1 MNIQNIDT
9 MKLSVITINYQN
21 VNGLKQTMDSV
32 LKQTFTNFE
41 YIVVDGGSND
51 GAKELLVD
59 YQSRFS
65 EIGISF
71 HWISEKDNGIYHA
84 MNKGVNMAHGEY
96 CNFLNSGDY
105 YINNQVLEHVFE
117 EYNPHEIL
125 IGFAKTETRI
135 IPPPQ
140 HISIGFF
147 YNHGSI
153 NHQAAFIRKELL
165 IKHPYDE
172 TRGLISADYKFFI
185 ESLLVDNCSYRPI
198 DTLVV
203 YFDSNG
209 ISSRLDVQSKISKEQ
224 TAILES
230 YYHSSELGDM
240 QLLKYERYKL
250 VRCANYIVDK
260 LIMWRKVFSL
270 KTYDT
275 NLHVNRNP
283 SKALL
288 FRRMIRG
295 LLNKI
300 KWSFQVRQTIN
311 GSAISSVQRDVPVI
325 ISLTS
330 YPARM
335 NSIMYTLRS
344 LMTQTVKPDKIILWL
359 TEGQFP
365 RREAD
370 VPLEILN
377 LRKYGLTIEWYDR
390 PIRSYTKLIPA
401 LQQYPNAIIVTADD
415 DIQYRKDWL
424 ELLYAAYKQNPTIV
438 HCYAAYKILTNDN
451 KFVPYNQWAG
461 VKIESVS
468 YANML
473 LGVGGVLYPP
483 YALHADVLNE
493 SNFMDLAPHEDDL
506 YFWSM
511 LVLNETKV
519 HVIPCTH
526 TNAIPVPNV
535 NNEFALYNENSLGR
549 SDVYL
554 QNIVA
559 RYPQIK
565 ERLLND

>member
-1 MNIQNIDT
+1 
-9 MKLSVITINYQN
+9 MKLSVVTINYKN
-21 VNGLKQTMDSV
+21 IDGLKKTMDSV
-32 LKQTFTNFE
+32 LCQTFTDVE
-41 YIVVDGGSND
+41 HIVVDGGSDD
-51 GAKELLVD
+51 GTPELLKE
-59 YQSRFS
+59 YQSRYV
-65 EIGISF
+65 ELGIGF
-71 HWISEKDNGIYHA
+71 KWVSEKDNGIYHA
-84 MNKGVNMAHGEY
+84 MNKGVKMAQGEY

-105 YINNQVLEHVFE
+105 YINNQVIEKVFE

-125 IGFAKTETRI
+125 IGYAKTKTRI

-140 HISIGFF
+140 NISIGFF

-153 NHQAAFIRKELL
+153 NHQAAFIRRELL
-165 IKHPYDE
+165 LKHPYDE
-172 TRGLISADYKFFI
+172 TQGLISADYKFFI

-198 DTLVV
+198 DTMVV

-209 ISSRLDVQSKISKEQ
+209 ISSQPDTQSKILKEQ
-224 TAILES
+224 TSILEA
-230 YYHSSELGDM
+230 YYHSAELRDM
-240 QLLKYERYKL
+240 QSLQYERYQL
-250 VRCANYIVDK
+250 VKCAKCIIDK
-260 LIMWRKVFSL
+260 LIRLRKILSL

-288 FRRMIRG
+288 FRRMTRAN
-295 LLNKI
+295 LRKI
-300 KWSFQVRQTIN
+300 KWNFQIGRTIN
-311 GSAISSVQRDVPVI
+311 GSAITSVQRDLPVI

-359 TEGQFP
+359 TEGQYP

-377 LRKYGLTIEWYDR
+377 LRRYGLTIGWYDR
-390 PIRSYTKLIPA
+390 PVRSYTKLIPA

-424 ELLYAAYKQNPTIV
+424 EQLYNAYKQNPTIV
-438 HCYAAYKILTNDN
+438 HCYAAYQISMNEN
-451 KFVPYNQWAG
+451 NNFVPYNQWAG
-461 VKIESVS
+461 VKMESIS

-483 YALHADVLNE
+483 NTLHVDVLKE
-493 SNFMDLAPHEDDL
+493 SIFMELAPHEDDL
-506 YFWSM
+506 FFWAM
-511 LVLNETKV
+511 LVLNDVKI
-519 HVIPCTH
+519 HVIPCRH
-526 TNAIPVPNV
+526 TNAIPVPDV

-549 SDVYL
+549 SDIYL

-559 RYPQIK
+559 KYPKIK
-565 ERLLND
+565 ERLLID

>member
-1 MNIQNIDT
+1 MNER
-9 MKLSVITINYQN
+9 MKLSIITINYQN
-21 VNGLKQTMDSV
+21 IDGLKKTMDSV
-32 LKQTFTNFE
+32 LCQTFADFE
-41 YIVVDGGSND
+41 YIVVDGGSDD
-51 GAKELLVD
+51 GAEELLVD
-59 YQSRFS
+59 YQSRFGKM
-65 EIGISF
+65 GISF
-71 HWISEKDNGIYHA
+71 HWVSEKDNGIYHA
-84 MNKGVNMAHGEY
+84 MNKGVNMALGEY

-165 IKHPYDE
+165 VKHPYDE
-172 TRGLISADYKFFI
+172 TKGLISSDYKFFI
-185 ESLLVDNCSYRPI
+185 EALLVDNCSYRPL
-198 DTLVV
+198 DTMVV

-209 ISSRLDVQSKISKEQ
+209 ISSQPGILEKIRKEQ
-224 TAILES
+224 TKTLELH
-230 YYHSSELGDM
+230 YNAAELGDM
-240 QLLKYERYKL
+240 PSLKYEQYKL
-250 VRCANYIVDK
+250 VKWSKCLVDK
-260 LIMWRKVFSL
+260 VVKWHKILSL
-270 KTYDT
+270 KTYNT
-275 NLHVNRNP
+275 NLRVNRNP

-288 FRRMIRG
+288 FRRMIRTN
-295 LLNKI
+295 LRKI
-300 KWSFQVRQTIN
+300 KWYFQVGQTIK
-311 GSAISSVQRDVPVI
+311 GSAITAIQRDVPVI

-359 TEGQFP
+359 TEGQYP

-377 LRKYGLTIEWYDR
+377 LRKYGLTIGWYER

-401 LQQYPNAIIVTADD
+401 LQQYPDAIIVTADD

-424 ELLYAAYKQNPTIV
+424 EGLYKAYLNEPQMV
-438 HCYAAYKILTNDN
+438 HCYFSHKISMTDDGCT
-451 KFVPYNQWAG
+451 PYNEWLD
-461 VKIESVS
+461 VKTESTS
-468 YANML
+468 YDNLL

-483 YALHADVLNE
+483 HICYTDVCHEDL
-493 SNFMDLAPHEDDL
+493 FMECAPSEDDL
-506 YFWSM
+506 WFWAMVVMNNS
-511 LVLNETKV
+511 KI
-519 HVIPCTH
+519 HVIHNENSAT
-526 TNAIPVPNV
+526 IPVPNV

-549 SDVYL
+549 SDISL
-554 QNIVA
+554 QKIIN
-559 RYPQIK
+559 RYPMIK
-565 ERLLND
+565 QKL

>member
-1 MNIQNIDT
+1 MNER
-9 MKLSVITINYQN
+9 MKLSIITINYQN
-21 VNGLKQTMDSV
+21 IDGLKKTMDSV
-32 LKQTFTNFE
+32 LCQTFTDFE
-41 YIVVDGGSND
+41 YIVVDGGSDD
-51 GAKELLVD
+51 GAEELLVD
-59 YQSRFS
+59 YQSRFGKM
-65 EIGISF
+65 GISF
-71 HWISEKDNGIYHA
+71 HWVSEKDNGIYHA

-105 YINNQVLEHVFE
+105 YVNNQVLEHVFE

-165 IKHPYDE
+165 VKHPYDE
-172 TRGLISADYKFFI
+172 TKGLISSDYKFFI
-185 ESLLVDNCSYRPI
+185 EALLVDNCSYRPI
-198 DTLVV
+198 DTMIV

-209 ISSRLDVQSKISKEQ
+209 ISSQSGILEKIRKEQ
-224 TAILES
+224 TKALELH
-230 YYHSSELGDM
+230 YNAAELGDM
-240 QLLKYERYKL
+240 LSVKYDQYKI
-250 VRCANYIVDK
+250 VRWSKYIVDK
-260 LIMWRKVFSL
+260 IVRWRKILSL
-270 KTYDT
+270 KTYNT
-275 NLHVNRNP
+275 NLRVNRNP

-288 FRRMIRG
+288 FRRMIRTN
-295 LLNKI
+295 LRKV
-300 KWSFQVRQTIN
+300 KWYFQVGQTIK
-311 GSAISSVQRDVPVI
+311 GSAITAIQRDVPVI

-359 TEGQFP
+359 TEGQYP

-377 LRKYGLTIEWYDR
+377 LRKYGLTIGWYDR

-401 LQQYPNAIIVTADD
+401 LQQYPDAIIVTADD

-424 ELLYAAYKQNPTIV
+424 EGLYKAYLNEPQMV
-438 HCYAAYKILTNDN
+438 HCYFSHKISMTDDGCT
-451 KFVPYNQWAG
+451 PYNEWLD
-461 VKIESVS
+461 VKTESTS
-468 YANML
+468 YDNLL

-483 YALHADVLNE
+483 HICYTDVCHEDL
-493 SNFMDLAPHEDDL
+493 FMECAPSEDDL
-506 YFWSM
+506 WFWAMVVMNNS
-511 LVLNETKV
+511 KI
-519 HVIPCTH
+519 HVIHNENSAT
-526 TNAIPVPNV
+526 IPVPNV

-549 SDVYL
+549 SDISL
-554 QNIVA
+554 QKIIN
-559 RYPQIK
+559 RYPMIK
-565 ERLLND
+565 QKL